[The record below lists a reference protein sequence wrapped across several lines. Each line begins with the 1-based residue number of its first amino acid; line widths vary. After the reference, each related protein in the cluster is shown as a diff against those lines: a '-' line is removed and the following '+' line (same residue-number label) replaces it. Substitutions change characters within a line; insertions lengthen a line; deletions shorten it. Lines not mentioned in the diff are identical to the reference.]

1 MLVNQV
7 KLTMKTSVVA
17 ALLAAA
23 AIGDGASAFAPMS
36 TGFRVMSPQVTTALI
51 SRRNLPVG
59 GRRLHSPPLSSSE
72 GDGEWT
78 GEVVSNTEQGIIKG
92 CSIERQGDSMT
103 DWKVTIDGI
112 EADLGKFSEAI
123 MKKLTADGRR
133 QRFQGFRPGTIPPHI
148 LPTYVAFA
156 MDECA
161 REATLEAME
170 QNNVRPFE
178 NAREDFFFDTIS
190 IPPPVEKG
198 KKKKKSSKKK
208 KKGGAAAAAD
218 LPPQEPE
225 VVEEPAWLTFETMKE
240 AIDAGWKPGQSFSFV
255 AHDCKG
261 QLVKD
266 STGATPIGDQGYQ
279 QGSTVNWNAIDTT
292 SESAT

>member
-1 MLVNQV
+1 
-7 KLTMKTSVVA
+7 
-17 ALLAAA
+17 
-23 AIGDGASAFAPMS
+23 
-36 TGFRVMSPQVTTALI
+36 
-51 SRRNLPVG
+51 
-59 GRRLHSPPLSSSE
+59 
-72 GDGEWT
+72 
-78 GEVVSNTEQGIIKG
+78 
-92 CSIERQGDSMT
+92 
-103 DWKVTIDGI
+103 
-112 EADLGKFSEAI
+112 

-178 NAREDFFFDTIS
+178 NARDEFMFDTIS
-190 IPPPVEKG
+190 IPPPVKKG
-198 KKKKKSSKKK
+198 KKKKKKKGGKK
-208 KKGGAAAAAD
+208 KKGAAAVDGNA
-218 LPPQEPE
+218 PPPEPE
-225 VVEEPAWLTFETMKE
+225 MVEEPAWLTFETMKE

-266 STGATPIGDQGYQ
+266 AAGATPIGEQGYR
-279 QGSTVNWNAIDTT
+279 QGSQVNWNAIDTT
-292 SESAT
+292 SESAI